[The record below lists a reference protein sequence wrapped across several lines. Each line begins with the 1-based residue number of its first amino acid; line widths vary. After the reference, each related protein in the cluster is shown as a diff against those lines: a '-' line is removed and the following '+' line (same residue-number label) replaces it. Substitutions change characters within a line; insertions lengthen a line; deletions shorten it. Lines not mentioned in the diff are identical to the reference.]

1 MKISGLGSRRTGRDD
16 HEDEV
21 NHERWLVSYA
31 DFITLLFAFFVVLYA
46 TSEKDLAKAEEFQ
59 ESLKR
64 FVVKAGAFGESG
76 QKINQ
81 GDKHSQ
87 VIESP
92 IETFR
97 PSKPET
103 VETLDKTEEFV
114 EQAFT
119 PEERRKYIADISADE
134 WGVRISLPAASL
146 YAKGSEKF
154 KPEAVQFLGKL
165 SELLPRTKR
174 HVLIE
179 GHAAQGENG
188 GMPSP
193 WDFASSRAVNMLRFV
208 QKRQGL
214 KPNTMAAASF
224 GDSRPVFTGERAWM
238 NSRIEIILLNQD
250 MEL

>member
-1 MKISGLGSRRTGRDD
+1 MKLNGSRSRLSGRDESD
-16 HEDEV
+16 HEV

-31 DFITLLFAFFVVLYA
+31 DFITLMFAFFVVLYA

-64 FVVKAGAFGESG
+64 FVIKAGAFGETG

-119 PEERRKYIADISADE
+119 AEERKKYIADISADE
-134 WGVRISLPAASL
+134 WGVRISLPAAAL
-146 YAKGSEKF
+146 YASSSEKF
-154 KPEAVQFLGKL
+154 KPEAVKFLGKL
-165 SELLPRTKR
+165 SELLPQTKR
-174 HVLIE
+174 HILIE
-179 GHAAQGENG
+179 GHAASGESG
-188 GMPSP
+188 GSASP
-193 WDFASSRAVNMLRFV
+193 WDFASARAVNMLRFI
-208 QKRQGL
+208 QRRQGL

-238 NSRIEIILLNQD
+238 NSRVEILLLNQD